1 MLYEV
6 ITGTV
11 NMEDLMYKLLLDRID
26 VLVVENALMD
36 YRTIV
41 KNSMTLTREEKEV
54 LLFRLNRVIDR
65 LKAENN

>member
-1 MLYEV
+1 
-6 ITGTV
+6 
-11 NMEDLMYKLLLDRID
+11 MEDLMYKLLLDRID